1 MSKDSEQTTQPTKKF
16 DDSDPAEPKQSRTRG
31 LIPWKPGQSG
41 NSAGR
46 QKGSRNKLSE
56 DVIDMVAKTA
66 REGGLQAFERMR
78 DEHPA
83 DYCKMLVGLI
93 PQYFR
98 VEHEHTIAGL
108 SPQELRDKLVEARA
122 RLLEAGVELGADDG
136 ALTLTAENAT

>member
-1 MSKDSEQTTQPTKKF
+1 MSKGSEQTTKKF
-16 DDSDPAEPKQSRTRG
+16 DGGDPAGPKQGGRTRG
-31 LIPWKPGQSG
+31 LAPCWKPGQSG
-41 NSAGR
+41 NPAGR
-46 QKGSRNKLSE
+46 PRGSRNKLSE

-98 VEHEHTIAGL
+98 VEHDHTIAGL
-108 SPQELRDKLVEARA
+108 SPQQLRDKLVEARA
-122 RLLEAGVELGADDG
+122 RLIAAGVELGADDG